1 MKKTILIIAAIL
13 SFGYISAQT
22 QDDELK
28 FFQEQYGTTKKA
40 IVENFIG
47 LQGAQATAFNTLY
60 DQYEADRQALGVAR
74 IDLIKKY
81 AVNYATLTDPQISE
95 LMDQMI
101 TLQQK
106 NDKLLVTYYNKIKK
120 SVGVKPAAQFLQIE
134 SYFLS
139 IIRTIVLD
147 EIPFIGE
154 LEKPSIKK

>member
-1 MKKTILIIAAIL
+1 M
-13 SFGYISAQT
+13 S
-22 QDDELK
+22 
-28 FFQEQYGTTKKA
+28 
-40 IVENFIG
+40 
-47 LQGAQATAFNTLY
+47 
-60 DQYEADRQALGVAR
+60 
-74 IDLIKKY
+74 
-81 AVNYATLTDPQISE
+81 
-95 LMDQMI
+95 QMI

-139 IIRTIVLD
+139 IIRTIILD